1 MLSLSFVVFTL
12 RLALAVQAPEERERS
27 LRAPHVATTDDV
39 DVEVEVEVEAPRIDG
54 VLDEAFWKQAAVAT
68 DFIQMEPHAGEPA
81 TQKTE
86 VLVTYT
92 DDTLLIGARLFDT
105 EPDRIVGT
113 EYRRDALLEA
123 EDSFEIFLDTFR
135 DGRNAFYFATNPVGA
150 RLDGLMRNEGSV
162 LNFEWD
168 GVWDVA
174 ALRNESGWTAEIAI
188 PFTTLRFPPDSPAGW
203 GLNFGRRVART
214 REESYWA
221 FISPEWGFN
230 APWRASAYGGLHGL
244 REASPGGRLK
254 LKPYALGGGERDYEA
269 SDDTEATLTGGLDA
283 KISLS
288 SALNLDI
295 TVNTDFAQVES
306 DQEQVNLTRFPLFF
320 PEKREFFLE
329 NAGLFRIGETTR
341 PFEPAATLL
350 FFSRRIGL
358 SEDGDEI
365 PIIGGARLTGKLGGT
380 EFGAFHIVTHDT
392 VIDDELFPQ
401 TGFSSV
407 RVKQDIFARSS
418 VGGMFLNKAPA
429 EEGGSS
435 QLAVADVNLAV
446 TTNTTLNAFMA
457 KSRTPGLVGPDH
469 AAAVHAEWVTDG
481 ASVFGD
487 YVDIGDDFNSEIGF
501 VPRTGIRKYRAQT
514 FWSPRPGKLGI
525 RQIFL
530 GNNHIYITDRD
541 GHLESQVNAF
551 GPWTRFEN
559 GSIFFANWEY
569 RAEGLKEPF
578 EIKDDVEIPVGEYHF
593 NRFNVSF
600 NFDQSRRVAPS
611 AFFSDGDFF
620 NGTLRTIA
628 IGAETKPHNRL
639 RLSAFYLRND
649 VSLPIE
655 GGVFKTNL
663 FIFRGVVAFSPRA
676 FVRALIQFNDDS
688 QETLANV
695 LFRYTYRPGSD
706 LFIVYNED
714 RDTAGASSF
723 PKRRELIVKLTFYT
737 VPF

>member
-1 MLSLSFVVFTL
+1 MHSPAFVV
-12 RLALAVQAPEERERS
+12 LALAAQAVETLELTLTAPYVETVDEE
-27 LRAPHVATTDDV
+27 
-39 DVEVEVEVEAPRIDG
+39 PRIDG
-54 VLDEAFWKQAAVAT
+54 VFDEAFWQRATAAT
-68 DFIQMEPHAGEPA
+68 DFIQSEPQAGEPA
-81 TQKTE
+81 TLKTE
-86 VLVTYT
+86 VRLVYT
-92 DDTLLIGARLFDT
+92 ENALLIGARLFDT
-105 EPDRIVGT
+105 EPERVVGT
-113 EYRRDALLEA
+113 EYRRDAPLEA

-174 ALRNESGWTAEIAI
+174 AVRDASGWTAEIAI
-188 PFTTLRFPPDSPAGW
+188 PFNTLRFSPDRAAGW

-230 APWRASAYGGLHGL
+230 AKWRASAYGQLRGLG
-244 REASPGGRLK
+244 EMSSGGRLK
-254 LKPYALGGGERDYEA
+254 LKPYALGGAQRDYEE
-269 SDDTEATLTGGLDA
+269 SDTAEATITGGLDA

-295 TVNTDFAQVES
+295 TLNTDFAQVES

-329 NAGLFRIGETTR
+329 NAGLFRIGEITR

-380 EFGAFHIVTHDT
+380 EIGAFHIVTNDA
-392 VIDDELFPQ
+392 VIDDEFFPQ
-401 TGFSSV
+401 AGYSSV

-418 VGGMFLNKAPA
+418 VGGMFLNKSPA
-429 EEGGSS
+429 TEGTGLGDNR
-435 QLAVADVNLAV
+435 LAVADLNLAA
-446 TTNTTLNAFMA
+446 TTNTTVNAFFA
-457 KSRTPGLVGPDH
+457 KSRTPGLEGSDH
-469 AAAVHAEWVTDG
+469 AASVHADWVTDA
-481 ASVFGD
+481 ASIYGD
-487 YVDIGDDFNSEIGF
+487 YVDVGDDFNSEMGF
-501 VPRTGIRKYRAQT
+501 VPRTGIRKYRSQVY
-514 FWSPRPGKLGI
+514 WSPRPQALGM
-525 RQIFL
+525 RQIFM
-530 GNNHIYITDRD
+530 GNNHEYITDRE
-541 GHLESQVNAF
+541 GNLQSQLNSL
-551 GPWTRFEN
+551 GPFILFDN
-559 GSIFFANWEY
+559 GSVLFGGWDYN
-569 RAEGLKEPF
+569 AEGLDEPF
-578 EIKDDVEIPVGEYHF
+578 EIRDDVEIPVGEYHF
-593 NRFNVSF
+593 NRFNVGF
-600 NFDQSRRVAPS
+600 NFDQSRRIAPS
-611 AFFSDGDFF
+611 GFYSDGDFY
-620 NGTLRTIA
+620 NGTLRTISV
-628 IGAETKPHNRL
+628 GADTKPHNRV

-649 VSLPIE
+649 VALPIE
-655 GGVFKTNL
+655 GGVFATNL
-663 FIFRGVVAFSPRA
+663 FIFRGIIAFSPRA
-676 FVRALIQFNDDS
+676 FVRALVQFNDDS

-714 RDTAGASSF
+714 RDTAGSPSF
-723 PKRRELIVKLTFYT
+723 PKRRELIVKLTFYA